1 MHSIKTFAINVPS
14 NEFRRNRILD
24 QSEKAGVDI
33 QIFNAVTPDTMA
45 GIAHTYNPTKTRHF
59 TGRELME
66 TEKAC
71 ALSHLQLW
79 RQLQNDTHADF
90 YLILEDDIDIQHNMG
105 DIINAL
111 DLSNIDF
118 LKLSGQQN
126 RPMKAIKPLIM
137 GHPRGKA
144 DILSHSGDREMGVD
158 EANAS
163 ASLNSARASSDADAS
178 SRLRNDGDISFTLY
192 RYAFGPLDAAAY
204 IVSKQGAQK
213 LEAYCQ
219 TLLSPIDIL
228 MDRSYDHGV
237 PIYGVLPY
245 AGSTQFNFES
255 DDPLFTDI
263 GVRDHKYAPDITGGE
278 KLIVKYHRLVGSLKR
293 HLATLCLHLV
303 KE

>member
-1 MHSIKTFAINVPS
+1 MSNMDTIKTFAINVPS
-14 NEFRRNRILD
+14 NEFRRDRILS
-24 QSEKAGVDI
+24 QAGKAGVDI
-33 QIFNAVTPDTMA
+33 QIFDAITPDTMA
-45 GIAHTYNPTKTRHF
+45 GIPHTYNPTKTRHF

-71 ALSHLQLW
+71 ALSHIQLW
-79 RQLQNDTHADF
+79 RQLQNDNNADY
-90 YLILEDDIDIQHNMG
+90 YLILEDDIDVIHNMG
-105 DIINAL
+105 DILNAL
-111 DLSNIDF
+111 DLSKIDF

-126 RPMKAIKPLIM
+126 RPMKK
-137 GHPRGKA
+137 
-144 DILSHSGDREMGVD
+144 
-158 EANAS
+158 
-163 ASLNSARASSDADAS
+163 
-178 SRLRNDGDISFTLY
+178 LRDVNNEFSLY

-213 LEAYCQ
+213 LEDYCQ

-255 DDPLFTDI
+255 DNPLFTDI
-263 GVRDHKYAPDITGGE
+263 GVRNHKYAPDITKGE